1 MLHPT
6 PGLRFLANGVLY
18 SFIGPVVGGMTVQQL
33 LARAFNT
40 RIQTWV
46 IILTSLSILP
56 VATAIRLSLK
66 QWKERREAA
75 AMGAQVVPRVRGKWF
90 GNLDV
95 LRRCK
100 EAWDNGYPGTCIK
113 LQIVFQAEH

>member
-1 MLHPT
+1 MG
-6 PGLRFLANGVLY
+6 GL
-18 SFIGPVVGGMTVQQL
+18 TVQQL
-33 LARAFNT
+33 LTRAFNAH
-40 RIQTWV
+40 IQTWV
-46 IILTSLSILP
+46 IILGSLSILP
-56 VATAIRLSLK
+56 IATVIRLSLK
-66 QWKERREAA
+66 EWKERREAA

-113 LQIVFQAEH
+113 LPIVFRADIIEFALLRSYR